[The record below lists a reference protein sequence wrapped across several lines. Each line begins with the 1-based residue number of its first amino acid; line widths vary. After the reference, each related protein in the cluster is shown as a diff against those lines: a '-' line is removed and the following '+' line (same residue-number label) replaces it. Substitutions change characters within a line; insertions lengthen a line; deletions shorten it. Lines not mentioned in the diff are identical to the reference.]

1 MSVTGKK
8 VRFNIIDVII
18 VILLLAAIA
27 GTIFRD
33 SINGFMKNE
42 KTEEISYTFEIKQA
56 DSDMISGLTQ
66 GVIFFE
72 SESKKEM
79 GRVISVQSKQ
89 SYVTEYALDGSIMT
103 LEKAGYNDLIV
114 NAVANGFK
122 SDTGIFTDGNILIV
136 PGKSYQIN
144 TKTAVFYMTILSVN

>member
-42 KTEEISYTFEIKQA
+42 KTEEISYT
-56 DSDMISGLTQ
+56 
-66 GVIFFE
+66 FE